1 MSLLLLMFFEI
12 AFICRRR
19 ADPNGV
25 PHLLHGERSNSLN
38 LCDSLSQ
45 LITAVSM
52 EIIEVLYIITI
63 AVFL

>member
-45 LITAVSM
+45 LITAV
-52 EIIEVLYIITI
+52 
-63 AVFL
+63 